1 RPPSRRRPLN
11 DTTLRSNGISTPPRL
26 TKGKDKVRSNALT
39 SSPGSLPHNESLV
52 PNGTLAVRHHQEPLA
67 ENKRVSAVS
76 TEEHHNKRDSEIS
89 NASTNASDYSRRRKT
104 HIGPWQLGKTIG
116 KGGCSRVRV
125 VRHSVTQQYG
135 AAKIISKAT
144 AEKVRALSLANLIK
158 SAETEASLWS
168 GGKVIP
174 FGLEREIVIMKLLE
188 HRNIVKLYDVWENHN
203 ELYLVMEYV
212 QGGELFHYIEEQGGL
227 QEIEVVHLFRQII
240 AALLYCHRLHIHHRD
255 LKPENILLDR
265 TTFEIKLVD
274 FGMAALQPVGQK
286 LSTPCGSP
294 HYAAPEV
301 IRFRAYDGGKA
312 DVWSCGVILYVMLT
326 GTPPFNYS
334 GDDRDLKDLF
344 RAIALADYIMP
355 DMISK
360 EAQDLIGK
368 ILVTDPERRISIND
382 IWAHPFLHKYD
393 SQLSFRGENSKKETW
408 IGPTPRVNDWE
419 PLSRRDIDREIFRNM
434 RMLWHSEKEEVL
446 VQKLLNEDNNHE
458 KYFYTALVKHRDE
471 QLEHYVPSPGGVG
484 YSASDYHHNKLAR
497 EAALRRLP
505 PKNHQRSQSQYSIL
519 NDEHLY
525 SKHSFYEPPPSDASY
540 DPFRASRD
548 PIVHNKA
555 NYVNVTVLRG
565 SSNGSRKPKP
575 GTGMSERQ
583 RSSLRIQTLRN
594 TRVRSSG
601 LSSAVSSKG
610 GSPATHR
617 ANASKRRSMSRGS
630 MTSSL
635 WPSSPPVI
643 VAARPSSTVKRGV
656 SFTHLRRTSTVSVLN
671 ADVQYT
677 PEQRKFLSRPP
688 EASTTLS
695 ASSSRA
701 TARPNQAPIAHT
713 SRAPTSPKIPRLRI
727 RKPESP
733 SKYIQSEA
741 RKVSTELEKV
751 MEEAF
756 NRSSISS
763 SVRTSNTDRNHDP
776 FGFDTPPTSFSNQSG
791 GLFATPKDNSV
802 KNRPLPPLP
811 IETPNTFLQREI
823 AQTRDRLAAR
833 LASEDVDDTTASFSE
848 VLEHLDRLLQPHN
861 NAKRTSSAP
870 PKSPEYLGYL
880 PIISESRAEEGD
892 EYKRSVTDPLK
903 GRPAWQSRATTNYT
917 STIRVVNPDS
927 PTAVA
932 PLNIRKKSGAS
943 TKSSAPSHDAN
954 GEKAVRWSGP
964 TPIPRATSPTP
975 PRKVA
980 GDDKDAT
987 IRSLTKKRSW
997 FRRVVSDKGAQDH
1010 DQQEHDT
1017 RLRIPEAWQGLD
1029 DRIKNVPTEPI
1040 PVTIELPM
1048 KHTKKQSDTS
1058 SEFPMRDREEKKPGK
1073 VDGSGGRRGFL
1084 GLFGKKHKDDRNSDG
1099 YKMGPAAADSNSLLE
1114 SSGYDLASDDGN
1126 HYRPDYQTNWLSR
1139 FLHIKPA
1146 SKTLCFHI
1154 GRGRARQELV
1164 RLLRDWQRFGVRD
1177 VFFDRKTNVV
1187 NARVDK
1193 SNHLK
1198 IKPVSLV
1205 IELFVVLE
1213 HGRRA
1218 QLCIARFT
1226 QTRGAASSFRKVVD
1240 IVEDVFKAKGIL
1252 IEDEE
1257 KKNAMSEVL

>member
-1 RPPSRRRPLN
+1 MDRYRQERPPSRRRPLHDN
-11 DTTLRSNGISTPPRL
+11 TLRSNVISTPPRL
-26 TKGKDKVRSNALT
+26 AKGKENHRSNAQP
-39 SSPGSLPHNESLV
+39 SSPGNLPHNESLV
-52 PNGTLAVRHHQEPLA
+52 ANGTLAVRHHHDPVA

-76 TEEHHNKRDSEIS
+76 NEEHHNKRDSEIS

-265 TTFEIKLVD
+265 STFEIKLVD
-274 FGMAALQPVGQK
+274 FGMAALQPEGQK

-344 RAIALADYIMP
+344 RAISLADYVMP

-360 EAQDLIGK
+360 EAQDLIRR
-368 ILVTDPERRISIND
+368 ILVTDPTRRISIDD

-408 IGPTPRVNDWE
+408 IGPSPRVDDWD

-458 KYFYTALVKHRDE
+458 KYFYSALVKHRDE
-471 QLEHYVPSPGGVG
+471 QLEHYVPSPGGIG

-497 EAALRRLP
+497 EAAIRRLP

-548 PIVHNKA
+548 PIVNNKV

-565 SSNGSRKPKP
+565 SSNGSRKPK
-575 GTGMSERQ
+575 GMGERQ
-583 RSSLRIQTLRN
+583 RSSLRVQTLKN
-594 TRVRSSG
+594 ARVGSSG
-601 LSSAVSSKG
+601 LSSAVS
-610 GSPATHR
+610 ATHR
-617 ANASKRRSMSRGS
+617 ANAAKRRSMSRGS
-630 MTSSL
+630 LTSSL
-635 WPSSPPVI
+635 WPSSPPVVI
-643 VAARPSSTVKRGV
+643 AARPSSTVKRGV

-671 ADVQYT
+671 ADLQYT
-677 PEQRKFLSRPP
+677 PEQRKFLSRPQ
-688 EASTTLS
+688 EESATLS
-695 ASSSRA
+695 VSSRS
-701 TARPNQAPIAHT
+701 TARPNEASAAHT
-713 SRAPTSPKIPRLRI
+713 SRAPTSPKVPRLRI

-733 SKYIQSEA
+733 SRYIQSEA

-763 SVRTSNTDRNHDP
+763 SVRTSNTDKNHDP

-791 GLFATPKDNSV
+791 GLFASSTPTDF
-802 KNRPLPPLP
+802 KNRPLPPIP
-811 IETPNTFLQREI
+811 TETPNTFLQREL
-823 AQTRDRLAAR
+823 AQTRDRLAR
-833 LASEDVDDTTASFSE
+833 FASEDENTTASFNE
-848 VLEHLDRLLQPHN
+848 VLNHLDRLLQPD

-892 EYKRSVTDPLK
+892 EHKRSVTDPLK
-903 GRPAWQSRATTNYT
+903 GRPAWQSRAATDYT

-943 TKSSAPSHDAN
+943 TSTKSSVPSHDAN
-954 GEKAVRWSGP
+954 GEKTVRWSGP
-964 TPIPRATSPTP
+964 TSLPRAATPTP
-975 PRKVA
+975 PHKGP
-980 GDDKDAT
+980 GDDQDAT
-987 IRSLTKKRSW
+987 IRSLSKKRSW
-997 FRRVVSDKGAQDH
+997 FRRVVSDKGAQEH
-1010 DQQEHDT
+1010 DRGQHDT

-1029 DRIKNVPTEPI
+1029 DRIKNVPAPPI
-1040 PVTIELPM
+1040 PSAIEPPT
-1048 KHTKKQSDTS
+1048 KHAKKQSDTS
-1058 SEFPMRDREEKKPGK
+1058 SEFPMREEKKPGK
-1073 VDGSGGRRGFL
+1073 GDGNAGRRGFL

-1099 YKMGPAAADSNSLLE
+1099 YKMGLAADSNSLLE

-1126 HYRPDYQTNWLSR
+1126 AYRPDYQTNWLSR
-1139 FLHIKPA
+1139 FFHIKPA

-1177 VFFDRKTNVV
+1177 VFFDRKTNIV

-1240 IVEDVFKAKGIL
+1240 IVEDVFKAKGVL

-1257 KKNAMSEVL
+1257 KKNAMCEVLG